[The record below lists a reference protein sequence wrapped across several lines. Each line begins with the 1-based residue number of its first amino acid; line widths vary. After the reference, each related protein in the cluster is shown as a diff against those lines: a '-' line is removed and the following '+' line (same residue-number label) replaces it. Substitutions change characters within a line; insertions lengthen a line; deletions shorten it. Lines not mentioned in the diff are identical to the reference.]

1 MSIRRG
7 FQVYQ
12 MVCAN
17 CHSLNYLSYRHLV
30 NVAFTEEEVKAMAAE
45 VEVEDGPNDDGEMY
59 MRPGKITDRLPRP
72 YANEQAARA
81 ANNGAYPVDLSL
93 IIKARP
99 RHEDYVFA
107 LLTGYK
113 EPPPGP
119 SFSLPLP
126 FLLSLFSS

>member
-17 CHSLNYLSYRHLV
+17 CHALSFLSYRHLI

-45 VEVEDGPNDDGEMY
+45 IEVVDGPNEDGEMFT
-59 MRPGKITDRLPRP
+59 RPGEFTDRLPKP
-72 YANEQAARA
+72 YPNEQAARA
-81 ANNGAYPVDLSL
+81 ANNGAYPAELSL

-113 EPPPGP
+113 DPPPGNQL
-119 SFSLPLP
+119 SSLCV
-126 FLLSLFSS
+126 FCC